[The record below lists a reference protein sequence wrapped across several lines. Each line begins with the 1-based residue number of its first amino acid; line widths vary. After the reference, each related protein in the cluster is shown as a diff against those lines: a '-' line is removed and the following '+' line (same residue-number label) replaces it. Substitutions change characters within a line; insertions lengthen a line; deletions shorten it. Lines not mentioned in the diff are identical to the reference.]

1 MQRTEFPVSVFDALM
16 TKRVILLTD
25 GAGATA
31 ALVEILHEAKVVA
44 ELHDKRQHQQHRN
57 ADNDAGSTAALPL
70 LAVLYE
76 VTAQTTS
83 MQLHGVMTLAANV
96 WPGAPLIACR
106 YRAQDE
112 ARHPKRMLDAAA
124 LKRLGFR
131 AVADEPTQVPAIL
144 RDLEERGTTA
154 ELPSLREFFDT
165 LPEPNAF
172 LLPGNL
178 NKNHLRAASE
188 VMASLHFAS
197 DQKAAAQTA
206 LVGLAQLVQ
215 ADRWTIYLSGETNGG
230 ADASALEPLAAR
242 GVLPSERAAIPVDDW
257 RRRLMGD
264 ALALNGAESQAARRA
279 AVIAEVVKKTENGR
293 RIIAVPLVCG
303 EQLLGVLEAARE
315 GVAAKSFTQKESVL
329 LQSLAL
335 PLACALANAVRIAE
349 AERLSQTD
357 DLTKLHNARYLRQ
370 FLLTEVRR
378 ARRYNSN
385 LSAIFLDLDDFKR
398 INDANGHLVGSH
410 VLMETAAVI
419 LTCIRDTDAVA
430 RYGGDE
436 FVVILPETGIEQAAR
451 VAERIRE
458 RIAQHEFTGGRRLS
472 LHLTASFGVAAFPE
486 NAQSPQQLI
495 AAADTAMYEAKAA
508 RKNCIR
514 TATEFSTLPENEK
527 VISS

>member
-1 MQRTEFPVSVFDALM
+1 M

-25 GAGATA
+25 GANATP
-31 ALVEILHEAKVVA
+31 ALIEILHEAKVVA
-44 ELHDKRQHQQHRN
+44 DVTDKHQHFVSD
-57 ADNDAGSTAALPL
+57 AENDSSLSPP

-76 VTAQTTS
+76 IVAGTS
-83 MQLHGVMTLAANV
+83 AMQLHGVMMHATTHWHGV
-96 WPGAPLIACR
+96 PLVACR
-106 YRAQDE
+106 YRASTE
-112 ARHPKRMLDAAA
+112 AQHHKQMLDAAA
-124 LKRLGFR
+124 LKRIGFR

-144 RDLEERGTTA
+144 RDLEELGTTG
-154 ELPSLREFFDT
+154 ELPALPQVSDAS
-165 LPEPNAF
+165 PEPEAF

-178 NKNHLRAASE
+178 NKNSLRAASE

-215 ADRWTIYLSGETNGG
+215 AECWTIYLASEMSGS
-230 ADASALEPLAAR
+230 ADATVLEPLAVR
-242 GVLPSERAAIPVDDW
+242 GVLPSERELIPSDDW
-257 RRRLMGD
+257 RRQLMGD
-264 ALALNGAESQAARRA
+264 ALALSGAESKAARL
-279 AVIAEVVKKTENGR
+279 AVATAEVVKKTEKAR
-293 RIIAVPLVCG
+293 RLIAVPLVCG
-303 EQLLGVLEAARE
+303 EKLLGVLEAARE
-315 GVAAKSFTQKESVL
+315 GTNAKSFTQKESVL

-398 INDANGHLVGSH
+398 INDVNGHLVGSH

-436 FVVILPETGIEQAAR
+436 FVVVLPETGIEQAAR
-451 VAERIRE
+451 VAERVRE

-508 RKNCIR
+508 YKNCIR
-514 TATEFSTLPENEK
+514 TASELSTYIKPEK

>member
-1 MQRTEFPVSVFDALM
+1 
-16 TKRVILLTD
+16 
-25 GAGATA
+25 
-31 ALVEILHEAKVVA
+31 
-44 ELHDKRQHQQHRN
+44 
-57 ADNDAGSTAALPL
+57 
-70 LAVLYE
+70 
-76 VTAQTTS
+76 
-83 MQLHGVMTLAANV
+83 
-96 WPGAPLIACR
+96 
-106 YRAQDE
+106 
-112 ARHPKRMLDAAA
+112 
-124 LKRLGFR
+124 
-131 AVADEPTQVPAIL
+131 
-144 RDLEERGTTA
+144 
-154 ELPSLREFFDT
+154 
-165 LPEPNAF
+165 
-172 LLPGNL
+172 
-178 NKNHLRAASE
+178 
-188 VMASLHFAS
+188 MASLHFAN

-215 ADRWTIYLSGETNGG
+215 ADRWTIYLSGETSGG

-242 GVLPSERAAIPVDDW
+242 GILPSERAAIPADDW

-264 ALALNGAESQAARRA
+264 AHALSGAESKAARRA
-279 AVIAEVVKKTENGR
+279 AAIAEVVKQTEQGR
-293 RIIAVPLVCG
+293 RIVAVPLVCG
-303 EQLLGVLEAARE
+303 EKLLGVLEAARE
-315 GVAAKSFTQKESVL
+315 GATAKSFTQKDSVL

-335 PLACALANAVRIAE
+335 PLASALANAVRIAE

-385 LSAIFLDLDDFKR
+385 LSAIFLDLDDFKQ
-398 INDANGHLVGSH
+398 INDENGHLVGSH

-419 LTCIRDTDAVA
+419 LACIRDTDAVA

-472 LHLTASFGVAAFPE
+472 LHLTGSFGVAAFPE

-514 TATEFSTLPENEK
+514 IATEFSTLPENEK